1 MTTNSSLTVD
11 YTVQN
16 DVWNDI
22 LSQHQDFLDRA
33 LQESFA
39 ALTLPP
45 HDFSVSVVLTDD
57 AEIRELN
64 RDYRHKDKATNV
76 LSFPMFDD
84 FSDMPDIE
92 EALELGDIILAL
104 ETIQAEAK
112 EQGKEFRDHLTHLFV
127 HGFLHLCGFD
137 HMTEAEAEE
146 MESLEI
152 DILAAIGIADPYD
165 DDQ

>member
-1 MTTNSSLTVD
+1 MTLSATLSPE
-11 YTVQN
+11 YTVQH
-16 DVWNDI
+16 DTWNDI
-22 LSQHQDFLDRA
+22 LTQHQEFFDRA

-39 ALTLPP
+39 ALTLPA
-45 HDFSVSVVLTDD
+45 HDFSVSIVLTDD

-84 FSDMPDIE
+84 FSQMPDIE

-104 ETIQAEAK
+104 ETIQAEAD
-112 EQGKEFRDHLTHLFV
+112 EQGKSLRDHLAHLLV

-137 HMTEAEAEE
+137 HMTDAEAEE
-146 MESLEI
+146 MEKLEI
-152 DILAAIGIADPYD
+152 EILAAIGIADPYETE
-165 DDQ
+165 